1 MFQSPLWVRMVAHSH
16 LLQKTQTER
25 RKVSQSNRPRFL
37 QDLFPRRCYAK
48 LGIKARS
55 HSLSPLRP
63 EVRGP
68 CLGELHAQCRQG
80 FPVESADHLTPSK
93 IPNGGGMIYLVTKL
107 YHTGLFGLQTCQSPS
122 SEGARNKELAQGT
135 QPLVTVAWKGGRIH
149 LNPEIL

>member
-1 MFQSPLWVRMVAHSH
+1 MFQRPLWVHMVAHSH

-25 RKVSQSNRPRFL
+25 LKVSQSNRPRFL

-107 YHTGLFGLQTCQSPS
+107 FPHCLGCRPAKALPRRGPGIKRWL
-122 SEGARNKELAQGT
+122 
-135 QPLVTVAWKGGRIH
+135 KG
-149 LNPEIL
+149 LNPW